1 MAMGLICLCT
11 KGRTKTKW
19 EPNQVA
25 LATVTFA
32 GVIAFL
38 DTFEQRNYNWI
49 YYVFLMCYTWSQ
61 GSVTFFLFFTTVIV
75 LALGSFVPY
84 IKANM
89 VE

>member
-1 MAMGLICLCT
+1 MPLHQGQNKNKMGA
-11 KGRTKTKW
+11 KPSK
-19 EPNQVA
+19 
-25 LATVTFA
+25 ATVTFA

-61 GSVTFFLFFTTVIV
+61 GSVTFFLFFNTVIV